1 MAKARTNGNGKRK
14 MATMKKAKKTKKS
27 MTKKNRMGR

>member
-14 MATMKKAKKTKKS
+14 MAPKKTKKNKRS
-27 MTKKNRMGR
+27 MTTKRKMSR